1 MFFKKTAGNVGHD
14 YKNAE
19 PSVEQEEEEE
29 NVEKD
34 VSEPKSGLFFS
45 SSLVVNVFC
54 FFRWKNTRWN
64 CIVQQFPW
72 ISSQVN
78 RAHGRAGRKPTES
91 RSVGRRLANWR
102 KWSIQV
108 NL

>member
-54 FFRWKNTRWN
+54 FFR
-64 CIVQQFPW
+64 
-72 ISSQVN
+72 
-78 RAHGRAGRKPTES
+78 
-91 RSVGRRLANWR
+91 
-102 KWSIQV
+102 
-108 NL
+108 